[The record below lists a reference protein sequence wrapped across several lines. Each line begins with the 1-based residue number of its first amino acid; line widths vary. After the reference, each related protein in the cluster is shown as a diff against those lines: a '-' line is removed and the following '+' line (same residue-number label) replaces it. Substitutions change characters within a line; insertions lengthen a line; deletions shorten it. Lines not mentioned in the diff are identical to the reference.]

1 MAEQTT
7 LDKHL
12 NAVLGIK
19 DKSLSVQPSS
29 SSTKAPEQGVQSPSV
44 SAQSLSSLVGRSSST
59 AEKPTEEASLD
70 QLGLGVKQYDKGES
84 GRAHQGGQSSS
95 YATIALE
102 KMKRG
107 EGVVSDAYATTGSS
121 DPSTMYSIAGDIDDL
136 MSNYSSSTNSSVG
149 DRYHDSMSNVGVRY
163 DADPCCDRDNMYLG

>member
-19 DKSLSVQPSS
+19 DKSIPVQSS
-29 SSTKAPEQGVQSPSV
+29 SSTKAPEQGAPSSSV
-44 SAQSLSSLVGRSSST
+44 SAQSLSALVGNTSST
-59 AEKPTEEASLD
+59 TEKPTEEISLD
-70 QLGLGVKQYDKGES
+70 QLGLDVKQYDKGEP
-84 GRAHQGGQSSS
+84 GPHQGGPSSS
-95 YATIALE
+95 YATIALQ

-107 EGVVSDAYATTGSS
+107 EGVVSDAYAITGSSS
-121 DPSTMYSIAGDIDDL
+121 DPSDMYSIAGDIDDL
-136 MSNYSSSTNSSVG
+136 MDNYSSSTHSSVG

-163 DADPCCDRDNMYLG
+163 DADPCCDRDNMYLS